1 MPWAIVAP
9 EHARERYVTDECGSC
24 SSMIR
29 AARADAAYIERWQR
43 TSSQVGH
50 AITESEPHW
59 MKVCG
64 SPSPE
69 A

>member
-9 EHARERYVTDECGSC
+9 EHALDRYVTEECGSC
-24 SSMIR
+24 SSRMR
-29 AARADAAYIERWQR
+29 AARADDAYIERWQR

-50 AITESEPHW
+50 DSTVSEPYW
-59 MKVCG
+59 MNDCG
-64 SPSPE
+64 VPSPE